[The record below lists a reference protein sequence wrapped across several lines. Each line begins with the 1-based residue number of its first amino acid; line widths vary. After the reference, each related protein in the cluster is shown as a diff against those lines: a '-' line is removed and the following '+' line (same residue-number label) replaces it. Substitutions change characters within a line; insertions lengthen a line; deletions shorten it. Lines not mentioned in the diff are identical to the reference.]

1 MHGYCTDTA
10 LQVVWSACRIEDA
23 PILVDYNF
31 QTKSTLDFVMGLRGG
46 MQIFVRTFSS
56 KTIIVKVKSGD
67 TIENVKPKMQVM
79 EGIAPDQQRLIFA
92 DKDA

>member
-1 MHGYCTDTA
+1 MRHSV
-10 LQVVWSACRIEDA
+10 QR
-23 PILVDYNF
+23 
-31 QTKSTLDFVMGLRGG
+31 LRGS
-46 MQIFVRTFSS
+46 MQGFVKRLSS
-56 KTIIVKVKSGD
+56 KTIKLKVKSGD

>member
-1 MHGYCTDTA
+1 M
-10 LQVVWSACRIEDA
+10 WSACRIEDERV
-23 PILVDYNF
+23 LVEYSIK
-31 QTKSTLDFVMGLRGG
+31 TKSTPHCVVGLRGG
-46 MQIFVRTFSS
+46 MQIFVRTLSS

>member
-1 MHGYCTDTA
+1 M
-10 LQVVWSACRIEDA
+10 WSACRIEDER
-23 PILVDYNF
+23 ILVEYNIK
-31 QTKSTLDFVMGLRGG
+31 TKSLLHFVPGLRGG

-67 TIENVKPKMQVM
+67 TFENVKPKMQVM
-79 EGIAPDQQRLIFA
+79 EGIAPDQQRLSFA

>member
-1 MHGYCTDTA
+1 MNA
-10 LQVVWSACRIEDA
+10 LQVMWSACRIEDGR
-23 PILVDYNF
+23 ILVDSNIPM
-31 QTKSTLDFVMGLRGG
+31 KSMLHLVRGLCGVMR
-46 MQIFVRTFSS
+46 IIVRTLSS

>member
-1 MHGYCTDTA
+1 M
-10 LQVVWSACRIEDA
+10 
-23 PILVDYNF
+23 
-31 QTKSTLDFVMGLRGG
+31 QTFVKMLSS
-46 MQIFVRTFSS
+46 RTI
-56 KTIIVKVKSGD
+56 KLEVKSGN